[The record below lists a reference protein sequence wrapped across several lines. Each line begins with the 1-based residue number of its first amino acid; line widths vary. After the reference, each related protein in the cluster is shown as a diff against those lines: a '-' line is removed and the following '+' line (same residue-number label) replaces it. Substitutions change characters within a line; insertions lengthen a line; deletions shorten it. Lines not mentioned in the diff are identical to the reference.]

1 MLRVWSCIL
10 GCLGFLLD
18 GWPILP
24 MFFCLLCVVSSYLTM
39 KNSNMEAEAMKIRI
53 STGRGAAAMHALL
66 SATKKKAALPDAFRC
81 RRANPD
87 CWVLPVSFDR
97 SMWQNGRHNGTTVL
111 TCEANRMQKRSDQS
125 LPYPAGPRQ
134 AVPCPKN
141 SGFWPAKLRF
151 VYWQRCFFTSKH
163 SDLPGENSGFWRQ
176 TWKDFFLFASNYW
189 DATLLHYSCNQN
201 FGTLSAKKRWLLHSG
216 FASFRWHRNE
226 FYQQKSNFNQQKRRL
241 HTQGWWMVM
250 CFSVCHVDRKVDYCN
265 WQLKHKVMCRLLE
278 IYEIGYVGGVLRD
291 RNLCQTPDW

>member
-201 FGTLSAKKRWLLHSG
+201 FGTLSAKKTLAFTFWFCIIPLAQKWILPAKIEFQPAEAETSHARVVNGDVFFCLPCWSESWLL
-216 FASFRWHRNE
+216 
-226 FYQQKSNFNQQKRRL
+226 
-241 HTQGWWMVM
+241 
-250 CFSVCHVDRKVDYCN
+250 
-265 WQLKHKVMCRLLE
+265 QLAAK
-278 IYEIGYVGGVLRD
+278 
-291 RNLCQTPDW
+291 T